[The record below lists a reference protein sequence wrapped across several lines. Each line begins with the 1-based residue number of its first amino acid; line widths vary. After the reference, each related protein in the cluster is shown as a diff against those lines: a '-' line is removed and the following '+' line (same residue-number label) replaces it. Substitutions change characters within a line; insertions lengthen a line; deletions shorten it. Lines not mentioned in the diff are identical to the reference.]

1 MKTKIIG
8 ALIVVPI
15 VVGTILLANWGELT
29 QGKELMPTLFL
40 CFFGVII
47 ALQVVPAIM
56 LFRVL
61 IREMLKGS
69 AKPKEEVGADIGPG
83 R

>member
-1 MKTKIIG
+1 
-8 ALIVVPI
+8 
-15 VVGTILLANWGELT
+15 
-29 QGKELMPTLFL
+29 MPTLFL